1 MATKQEIQS
10 EDKEVVEASGKKT
23 KTIAITKTQESKN
36 TDKKASYSLAYRYL
50 IRPLLTEKINSLSK
64 QNKFAFEVSQD
75 ANKIEISKSFFQLYG
90 VFPEAVNIIRI
101 KGKTVKRGKI
111 KGRQKDLKKAII
123 SVKKEDKVE
132 VYGK

>member
-10 EDKEVVEASGKKT
+10 EDKDVAVVGAKKAKNT
-23 KTIAITKTQESKN
+23 TIAKIQKSKT
-36 TDKKASYSLAYRYL
+36 TDKKTSYSLAYRYL
-50 IRPLLTEKINSLSK
+50 IRPLLTEKINRLSK
-64 QNKFAFEVSQD
+64 QNKFAFEVSHD

-101 KGKTVKRGKI
+101 KGKVVKRGKI
-111 KGRQKDLKKAII
+111 KGKQKDLKKAIV